1 MTKIINFLDFL
12 QKNENGKI
20 VVNGSASTRPLSI
33 KEEQL
38 AQLIDFSQK
47 LKEMQERKENQTT
60 IPVLEGLTSE
70 NNSEF
75 STNTE
80 EPKEQSTESAQIE
93 NNVNLENSEVS
104 TLQSQENVDIV
115 DTNEPEEEAAKDTE
129 LTSESS
135 DNIIEFP
142 TNSEESKEQSAES
155 VQTENNV
162 NLENSEVGA
171 LQSQENVDIVDT
183 NEPIE
188 EAAKDTELT
197 SESSDNIIKF
207 PTNSEDSK
215 EQSAESSDELV
226 VPHSVDVAT
235 QVINELNDHQN
246 LSGELPDNQND
257 VSQGSALGNNIESAL
272 NADDVIVDV
281 NESQNIQ
288 GELPS
293 STGSEN
299 DVEVKDIATVS
310 ENIDENSSELS
321 ILKNNIID
329 YIEKLKEKED
339 ELNRKEK
346 ELNEREA
353 NIKANEER
361 IKIAIERNQQVVA
374 DNMVSIQDY
383 QPDQGQSRT
392 LSA

>member
-1 MTKIINFLDFL
+1 MTKIINLLDFL

-47 LKEMQERKENQTT
+47 LKEMQEREENQTT

-75 STNTE
+75 PTNTE
-80 EPKEQSTESAQIE
+80 EPKEQSTESVQTE

-104 TLQSQENVDIV
+104 TLQSQENVDVV
-115 DTNEPEEEAAKDTE
+115 DTNEPVVEAGEDTE

-142 TNSEESKEQSAES
+142 TNSEESKEQSSES

-162 NLENSEVGA
+162 NLENPEVGV
-171 LQSQENVDIVDT
+171 LQSQENVPPIVDG
-183 NEPIE
+183 P
-188 EAAKDTELT
+188 
-197 SESSDNIIKF
+197 SEV
-207 PTNSEDSK
+207 NSEENNGEEINITISDGPSDD
-215 EQSAESSDELV
+215 EQLPESGDKLV

-235 QVINELNDHQN
+235 QVINELNDPQN

-272 NADDVIVDV
+272 NADNVIVDETSKL
-281 NESQNIQ
+281 NEFQTF
-288 GELPS
+288 
-293 STGSEN
+293 TGSEN
-299 DVEVKDIATVS
+299 DVEVKDIAIVS